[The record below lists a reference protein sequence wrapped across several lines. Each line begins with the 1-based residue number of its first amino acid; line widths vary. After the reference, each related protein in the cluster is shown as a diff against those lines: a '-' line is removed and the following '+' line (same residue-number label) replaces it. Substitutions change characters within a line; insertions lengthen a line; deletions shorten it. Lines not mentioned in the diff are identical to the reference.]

1 MEGLIPFLYKAVVM
15 YKREGS
21 FSSALL
27 SDHHSPSTSGYY
39 MRLPDD
45 SSGRFRTSDLR
56 RFGTDRHIKFSKMEN
71 KRSYY
76 AILIPT
82 LWTVWLACV
91 GQSCARH
98 PKVKPPMPGPP
109 RCPNCGPMV
118 VPYPLST
125 GPNCGDQAYKIN
137 CVGGKLYFGALH
149 GSSYLITSINP
160 VTQRIVIHPPGF
172 ASSGSCLSA
181 DVSKAGLELDPHLP
195 FSITNSN
202 TILLLGCPEAML
214 QAPIDCTGTSLCH
227 SYIKSNVSACSK
239 APFCCTFRTD
249 GSQNAYTIRINGG
262 GCLAYQSFVGLNP
275 NKEVPPPGKKWPD
288 PGLELQW
295 TLPKEPVCKTDVDCS
310 LLLGTK
316 SKCLPDTTSLGLKRC
331 FCKKGLEW
339 DPVSS
344 TCGKCR
350 HGKLCKKKKKSTVVF
365 AGAAVAVVVFTLAI
379 AVAVLANKH
388 SHKRVK
394 KEIHKNIVKE
404 RQEMLSAKSTGK
416 SSRIFTGREIT
427 KATNNFSKDNL
438 IGTGGF
444 GEVFKAVLDDGTIT
458 AIKRA
463 KLNNTKGTDQILN
476 EVRILCQVNHRS
488 LVRLLGCCVDLE
500 LPLLI
505 YEFIPNG
512 TLFEHLHGNSDRSW
526 KPLSWRRRLQIAY
539 QTAEGLAYL
548 HSSAM
553 PPIYHRDVKSS
564 NILLDDKLNAKVSDF
579 GLSRLVDLTETANN
593 ESHIFT
599 GAQGTLGYVD
609 PEYYRNFQLTDKS
622 DVYSFGVVLLEI
634 VTSKKAIDFS
644 RQEEDVNLVMYMN
657 KMMDEERLVE
667 CIDPVLKKTANK
679 VDLQTMQQLGNL
691 ASACLNERRQN
702 RPSMKE
708 VADEIEYIINVLSQ
722 ESPRILPKMSL
733 TTVFRRASSRVATLA
748 FRSVRSPLAVRSGSE
763 RLILGSQQLSRAS
776 AIPFSTESAVTKT
789 TADEN
794 LVSVLE
800 SEIDCAV
807 KEEAPDQNLMEDVP
821 QGFPFK
827 IIDTPGE
834 RTVLLQRN
842 FEDETIQVEVD
853 SSAPYDDE
861 EQEQAE
867 GNDDEDEEHSVKIR
881 IPMVVSVSKGDGVC
895 LEFGVSAYPD
905 EIVIDSLSIKHP
917 QGSDSELAYQGPD
930 FDDLDENLQKAF
942 HRFLEIRGIKP
953 SFTDFLAD
961 YVANKDSRE
970 YLQWLKDVKS
980 FVDK

>member
-1 MEGLIPFLYKAVVM
+1 
-15 YKREGS
+15 
-21 FSSALL
+21 
-27 SDHHSPSTSGYY
+27 
-39 MRLPDD
+39 
-45 SSGRFRTSDLR
+45 
-56 RFGTDRHIKFSKMEN
+56 MEN
-71 KRSYY
+71 KGSSYY

-82 LWTVWLACV
+82 LLTVWLACA
-91 GQSCARH
+91 GQACARH
-98 PKVKPPMPGPP
+98 PKANHPMPGPP

-125 GPNCGDQAYKIN
+125 NPNCGDQAYKIN

-149 GSSYLITSINP
+149 GSTYLITSINP

-227 SYIKSNVSACSK
+227 SYIKNNASACSK

-295 TLPKEPVCKTDVDCS
+295 TLPKEPLCKTDVDCS
-310 LLLGTK
+310 LLLGSK
-316 SKCLPDTTSLGLKRC
+316 SKCLPDPTSLGLKRC
-331 FCKKGLEW
+331 SCKKGLEW
-339 DPVSS
+339 DPVNAV
-344 TCGKCR
+344 CGKCR
-350 HGKLCKKKKKSTVVF
+350 HGKRCKKKKKSTVVF
-365 AGAAVAVVVFTLAI
+365 AGAAVAVVVVTLAI

-512 TLFEHLHGNSDRSW
+512 TLFEHLHGNPDRSW

-622 DVYSFGVVLLEI
+622 DVYSFGVVLLEM

-657 KMMDEERLVE
+657 KMMDEERLIE

-679 VDLQTMQQLGNL
+679 LDLQTMQQLGNL

-722 ESPRILPKMSL
+722 EVN
-733 TTVFRRASSRVATLA
+733 TET
-748 FRSVRSPLAVRSGSE
+748 
-763 RLILGSQQLSRAS
+763 QLS
-776 AIPFSTESAVTKT
+776 
-789 TADEN
+789 
-794 LVSVLE
+794 
-800 SEIDCAV
+800 
-807 KEEAPDQNLMEDVP
+807 
-821 QGFPFK
+821 
-827 IIDTPGE
+827 
-834 RTVLLQRN
+834 
-842 FEDETIQVEVD
+842 
-853 SSAPYDDE
+853 
-861 EQEQAE
+861 
-867 GNDDEDEEHSVKIR
+867 
-881 IPMVVSVSKGDGVC
+881 
-895 LEFGVSAYPD
+895 
-905 EIVIDSLSIKHP
+905 
-917 QGSDSELAYQGPD
+917 
-930 FDDLDENLQKAF
+930 
-942 HRFLEIRGIKP
+942 
-953 SFTDFLAD
+953 
-961 YVANKDSRE
+961 
-970 YLQWLKDVKS
+970 
-980 FVDK
+980 

>member
-1 MEGLIPFLYKAVVM
+1 
-15 YKREGS
+15 
-21 FSSALL
+21 
-27 SDHHSPSTSGYY
+27 
-39 MRLPDD
+39 
-45 SSGRFRTSDLR
+45 
-56 RFGTDRHIKFSKMEN
+56 MEN

-539 QTAEGLAYL
+539 QTAQGLAYL

-622 DVYSFGVVLLEI
+622 DVYSFGVVLLEM

-657 KMMDEERLVE
+657 KMMDEERLIE
-667 CIDPVLKKTANK
+667 CIDPVLKKTASK

-722 ESPRILPKMSL
+722 EV
-733 TTVFRRASSRVATLA
+733 TET
-748 FRSVRSPLAVRSGSE
+748 
-763 RLILGSQQLSRAS
+763 QLS
-776 AIPFSTESAVTKT
+776 
-789 TADEN
+789 
-794 LVSVLE
+794 
-800 SEIDCAV
+800 
-807 KEEAPDQNLMEDVP
+807 
-821 QGFPFK
+821 
-827 IIDTPGE
+827 
-834 RTVLLQRN
+834 
-842 FEDETIQVEVD
+842 
-853 SSAPYDDE
+853 
-861 EQEQAE
+861 
-867 GNDDEDEEHSVKIR
+867 
-881 IPMVVSVSKGDGVC
+881 
-895 LEFGVSAYPD
+895 
-905 EIVIDSLSIKHP
+905 
-917 QGSDSELAYQGPD
+917 
-930 FDDLDENLQKAF
+930 
-942 HRFLEIRGIKP
+942 
-953 SFTDFLAD
+953 
-961 YVANKDSRE
+961 
-970 YLQWLKDVKS
+970 
-980 FVDK
+980 